1 MEDRYKHLKDFQI
14 EILDKF
20 YTALDQ
26 IPLPVL
32 EKFPQFNVNTYKN
45 LKILHQHVKAKIRL
59 VETKLTHIQTDE
71 KQKLAD
77 EELSEVRNKCT
88 NNSPLIK
95 TPKTLNQQ
103 SIISISD
110 SDDFST
116 SNSNLLDTES
126 SYTMK
131 AQTTTLSTVTEFSQ
145 LQTKIESQVKD
156 QKKNIDLHGS
166 EQTKSNDSP
175 VQAKKGTFQLKRPV
189 KATIGA
195 EISKQ
200 IGEIWKKE
208 ENSKVTNTN
217 KSAVSNL
224 NTDISFDNI
233 YDLEKV
239 EINKSLYLEP
249 KKKENFEISE
259 KLKHENKQD
268 DWNIDESYIEGK
280 FYTFY
285 MCVCVCIKYM
295 IIYYRQYLIF

>member
-1 MEDRYKHLKDFQI
+1 MEDRCKYLKDFQI
-14 EILDKF
+14 EILGKF
-20 YTALDQ
+20 YSALDQ

-45 LKILHQHVKAKIRL
+45 LKILYQHVKAKIRL
-59 VETKLTHIQTDE
+59 VETKLAHVKTDE

-77 EELSEVRNKCT
+77 EELSEVRNKFT

-116 SNSNLLDTES
+116 SNSNLLDAEL

-131 AQTTTLSTVTEFSQ
+131 TQTTTLSTVKEFPQ
-145 LQTKIESQVKD
+145 LLQTKIESQVKN
-156 QKKNIDLHGS
+156 QKKNIDLNSS
-166 EQTKSNDSP
+166 EQTKLNDSL
-175 VQAKKGTFQLKRPV
+175 VQGKKSTFQLKRPV
-189 KATIGA
+189 KATIGS
-195 EISKQ
+195 EVSKQ

-208 ENSKVTNTN
+208 EKSEVI

-224 NTDISFDNI
+224 NTDTSFNNT
-233 YDLEKV
+233 YDLDKV
-239 EINKSLYLEP
+239 EINKSPYLES

-268 DWNIDESYIEGK
+268 DWNIDESCIEGK
-280 FYTFY
+280 FYTLY
-285 MCVCVCIKYM
+285 
-295 IIYYRQYLIF
+295 IYIY

>member
-1 MEDRYKHLKDFQI
+1 MEDRCKYLKDFQI
-14 EILDKF
+14 EILGKF
-20 YTALDQ
+20 YSALDQ

-45 LKILHQHVKAKIRL
+45 LKILYQHVKAKIRL
-59 VETKLTHIQTDE
+59 VETKLAHVKTDE

-77 EELSEVRNKCT
+77 EELSEVRNKFT

-116 SNSNLLDTES
+116 SNSNLLDAEL

-131 AQTTTLSTVTEFSQ
+131 TQTTTLSTVKEFPQ
-145 LQTKIESQVKD
+145 LLQTKIESQVKN
-156 QKKNIDLHGS
+156 QKKNIDLNSS
-166 EQTKSNDSP
+166 EQTKLNDSL
-175 VQAKKGTFQLKRPV
+175 VQGKKSTFQLKRPV
-189 KATIGA
+189 KATIGS
-195 EISKQ
+195 EVSKQ

-208 ENSKVTNTN
+208 EKSEVI

-224 NTDISFDNI
+224 NTDTSFDNT
-233 YDLEKV
+233 YDLDKV
-239 EINKSLYLEP
+239 EINKSPYLES

-268 DWNIDESYIEGK
+268 DWNIDESCIEGK
-280 FYTFY
+280 FYTLY
-285 MCVCVCIKYM
+285 
-295 IIYYRQYLIF
+295 IYIY